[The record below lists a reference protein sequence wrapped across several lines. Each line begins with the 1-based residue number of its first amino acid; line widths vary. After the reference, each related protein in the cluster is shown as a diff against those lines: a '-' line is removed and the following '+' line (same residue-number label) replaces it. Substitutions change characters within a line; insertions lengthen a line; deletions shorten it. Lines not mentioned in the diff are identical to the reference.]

1 VVIEEGF
8 FTKFSITSK
17 MENLT
22 PFLTKEEGKHID
34 DTHKEKGY
42 RLACAAYL
50 KGDVLAFV
58 PEEARAGKQ
67 LVRKKA
73 RDIHIE
79 HHPAVRKY
87 YVECPPATL
96 EDPIG
101 DLERLKA
108 ELLRTY
114 ELQNLDIDFFALRT
128 LPDAI
133 REQDWKLTVSV
144 WNDREIIRVEPGD
157 TRKVCWGMAV
167 DEGTTTVAA
176 YLCNLV
182 TGQLVATGSMMNPQV
197 QYGEDVMARITYCMQ
212 EKEDNIGLKRLFDC
226 IIEGF
231 NTVLEATM
239 QEVDAH
245 IEDIM
250 DMTLVGNTAMHHIAL
265 GIYPESMAMCPFPPT
280 LHKTINVK
288 ARDLG
293 INLFKGAYI
302 HVLPIQA
309 GFVGAD
315 NTGVLICEEP
325 YHKDEMQLII
335 DVGTNGE
342 LLLGNKEKVISS
354 SCATGPALE
363 GAQIKFGMRAS
374 PGAIQKITI
383 SDKFEVNYNMV
394 GVEIWNKDG
403 EEIPEDQEIRA
414 KGICGSGIIDVIAQM
429 FKSNVLKKNGAFNRD
444 IDTPRLRKDEEDK
457 DEFVIVWAKD
467 TSIGKDIVINIG
479 DVRAVQLAKGAIC
492 SGAQI
497 MMRTLGVDKIDKV
510 VLAGAFGS
518 YIDPESAL
526 IIGMVPSV
534 PLDKI
539 SSVGNAAGDGARK
552 ALLDTATRE
561 EAERKAREVEYI
573 ELTLALDFDSVFG
586 RAMHFPHMKDPYPAL
601 VPLIGEERA
610 NMKKK
615 K

>member
-1 VVIEEGF
+1 
-8 FTKFSITSK
+8 
-17 MENLT
+17 
-22 PFLTKEEGKHID
+22 
-34 DTHKEKGY
+34 
-42 RLACAAYL
+42 
-50 KGDVLAFV
+50 
-58 PEEARAGKQ
+58 
-67 LVRKKA
+67 
-73 RDIHIE
+73 
-79 HHPAVRKY
+79 
-87 YVECPPATL
+87 
-96 EDPIG
+96 
-101 DLERLKA
+101 
-108 ELLRTY
+108 
-114 ELQNLDIDFFALRT
+114 
-128 LPDAI
+128 
-133 REQDWKLTVSV
+133 
-144 WNDREIIRVEPGD
+144 
-157 TRKVCWGMAV
+157 
-167 DEGTTTVAA
+167 
-176 YLCNLV
+176 
-182 TGQLVATGSMMNPQV
+182 
-197 QYGEDVMARITYCMQ
+197 
-212 EKEDNIGLKRLFDC
+212 
-226 IIEGF
+226 
-231 NTVLEATM
+231 
-239 QEVDAH
+239 
-245 IEDIM
+245 
-250 DMTLVGNTAMHHIAL
+250 
-265 GIYPESMAMCPFPPT
+265 
-280 LHKTINVK
+280 
-288 ARDLG
+288 
-293 INLFKGAYI
+293 
-302 HVLPIQA
+302 
-309 GFVGAD
+309 
-315 NTGVLICEEP
+315 
-325 YHKDEMQLII
+325 
-335 DVGTNGE
+335 
-342 LLLGNKEKVISS
+342 
-354 SCATGPALE
+354 
-363 GAQIKFGMRAS
+363 MRAS